1 LNLDIA
7 GIGCELVLVSAT
19 AEAALAW
26 IGETVSP
33 VSPRF
38 PSQVAVF
45 KAETP
50 WANRSVETASHFEL
64 RPLP

>member
-1 LNLDIA
+1 LNLDIV
-7 GIGCELVLVSAT
+7 GIRCELVLASAT

-33 VSPRF
+33 ASPRF
-38 PSQVAVF
+38 PLQVAVF

-50 WANRSVETASHFEL
+50 WENPSLETTSHF
-64 RPLP
+64 